1 MHLPSNRLM
10 PPLSLPILQ
19 AIAHRN
25 RWANCTP
32 STSGTGGPVRSPL
45 RFTDYR
51 HPGTLL
57 LDFDGPSSLLLTI
70 DTVSPKALADAFP
83 GWPLD
88 GTTLQLPID
97 PPKGDALL
105 SLLPSVLGTFANLA
119 SGTSSLEPVAPPA
132 SVAAFATTR
141 RQLVLARIGQGE
153 YRERLLALW
162 DNACAVTGLAAPAFL
177 RASHAK
183 PWRLSTDAERLDPSN
198 GLPLVPNLD
207 LLFDGGWIAFSD
219 DGSILLSPDLAP
231 AAASALGVTSVLR
244 LRRPPTPAQLHY
256 LSLHRS
262 LVFRNPDKSSPHNPH
277 SA

>member
-1 MHLPSNRLM
+1 M

-32 STSGTGGPVRSPL
+32 SPSESGTGGPVHPPL
-45 RFTDYR
+45 RFTDHR

-57 LDFDGPSSLLLTI
+57 LDFDGPSSLLLTL
-70 DTVSPKALADAFP
+70 DPATPDDLASAFP

-97 PPKGDALL
+97 QPKGDALL
-105 SLLPSVLGTFANLA
+105 ALLPSVLETLATLA
-119 SGTSSLEPVAPPA
+119 SGTPSPEPVAPPPA
-132 SVAAFATTR
+132 VADFATDR
-141 RQLVLARIGQGE
+141 EQIVLARNGQGL

-162 DNACAVTGLAAPAFL
+162 GNACAVTGLDNPAFL

-183 PWRLSTDAERLDPSN
+183 PWKDSTDAERLDPAN

-207 LLFDGGWIAFSD
+207 LLFDGGWISFSD
-219 DGSILLSPDLAP
+219 TGAILLSPSLVP
-231 AAASALGVTSVLR
+231 AQAALLGVTTALHLR
-244 LRRPPTPAQLHY
+244 QPLSPAQQSY
-256 LSLHRS
+256 LSFHRTH
-262 LVFRNPDKSSPHNPH
+262 VFRSS
-277 SA
+277 